1 MLIIPHLLSNGCSH
15 MMLPN
20 DFYTAQQVKDGE
32 IMAARQQGVSLY
44 QLMQRAGA
52 AVFGILRQYYPVP
65 QHVLV
70 CCGGG
75 NNGGD
80 GYVLARLLLK
90 AGIKLTVWSTHQP
103 DRLVGDASLAYLDY
117 VAAGGVIQTAQDTI
131 EADVDVIIDALLGTG
146 LSGAPKE
153 STAALIG
160 LINLSS
166 AQVIAVDIPSGLCA
180 DTGAVLG
187 VCVAADHTVSFIGFK
202 QGLVTG
208 RARDYTGKLHFDGL
222 GVEVAFKCLQH
233 AKVLAISELLLT
245 RAAMTRKNTAN
256 KGHHGKA
263 LLVGGDMGMGGAI
276 ILSSLACARSG
287 AGLTA
292 VLTHQANYAA
302 LLSHCAEIMC
312 NDWCSNKNNASRITW
327 ATAIALG
334 PGLGVSPQAK
344 SIFDLI
350 CQLNKPKVFDADGLN
365 LLALSPN
372 YDANRVITP
381 HPGEAARLLGCT
393 VADIERDRF
402 AAVRELQHRFG
413 GVTILKGAGT
423 LVCDGTQV
431 YVCLAGNSGMASG
444 GMGDV
449 LTGVIVSLL
458 AQGYSLA
465 DAALI
470 GVQLHS
476 QAADEAVKIAGKI
489 GLLASDLVPFI
500 RQSMNKLISG

>member
-1 MLIIPHLLSNGCSH
+1 

-20 DFYTAQQVKDGE
+20 EFYTAKQVKEGE
-32 IMAARQQGVSLY
+32 ILAAKQAGISLY
-44 QLMQRAGA
+44 SLMQRAGS
-52 AVFGILRQYYPVP
+52 AVLDILRQYYPMP
-65 QHVLV
+65 KHVLV

-90 AGIKLTVWSTHQP
+90 AGIKLTVWSTHQSSQ
-103 DRLVGDASLAYLDY
+103 LTGDAHQAYCDF
-117 VAAGGVIQTAQDTI
+117 VAAGGKVNAQTTHVAD
-131 EADVDVIIDALLGTG
+131 DVDVIVDALLGTG
-146 LSGAPKE
+146 LSGVVKE
-153 STAALIG
+153 PTAALIS
-160 LINLSS
+160 LINISA

-187 VCVAADHTVSFIGFK
+187 ECVAANHTVTFIGIK
-202 QGLVTG
+202 QGLVTA
-208 RARDYTGKLHFDGL
+208 RARDYLGKLHFHGL
-222 GVEVAFKCLQH
+222 GVEDEFTYLQH
-233 AKVLAISELLLT
+233 AKVLAIDESLLT
-245 RAAMTRKNTAN
+245 RAVITRKHTAN

-263 LLVGGDMGMGGAI
+263 ILVGGDMGMGGAI
-276 ILSSLACARSG
+276 ILSSSACARSG

-292 VLTHQANYAA
+292 VLTHQANYSA
-302 LLSHCAEIMC
+302 LLSHCAEVMC
-312 NDWCSNKNNASRITW
+312 NDWCKSEVIASRITW

-344 SIFDLI
+344 SLFELI
-350 CQLNKPKVFDADGLN
+350 CQINKPKVFDADGLN

-372 YDANRVITP
+372 YDAKRIITP
-381 HPGEAARLLGCT
+381 HPGEAARLLACT
-393 VADIERDRF
+393 VADIEGDRY

-413 GVTILKGAGT
+413 GVTVLKGAGT
-423 LVCDGTQV
+423 LVCDGNQV

-449 LTGVIVSLL
+449 LTGVLVSLL
-458 AQGYSLA
+458 AQGYALL

-476 QAADEAVKIAGKI
+476 QAADEAVKISGKI

-500 RQSMNKLISG
+500 RQSLNKLTSG